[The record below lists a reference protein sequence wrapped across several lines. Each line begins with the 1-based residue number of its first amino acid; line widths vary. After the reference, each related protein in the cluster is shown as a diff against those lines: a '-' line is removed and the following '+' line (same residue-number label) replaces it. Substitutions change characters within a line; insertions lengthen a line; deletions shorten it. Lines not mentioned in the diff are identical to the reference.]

1 MIIAI
6 ILLTISFLLE
16 GFMSIYFPS
25 NLINPSIL
33 SCLYTLITLIII
45 YPYFYNEKK
54 YYILL
59 IAFGLLI
66 DIVYSNT
73 FLFNTILFL
82 LLSIIIKILNVILPN
97 NIFTINVKSLVIII
111 VYHILSF
118 VLLSIVDYNGY
129 TFNLLFDIIINSII
143 MTLIYTSLSYFIAKF
158 LFKKY
163 DKLIK

>member
-1 MIIAI
+1 MIIAV
-6 ILLTISFLLE
+6 ILLIFSFLLE
-16 GFMSIYFPS
+16 GFMSLYFPS
-25 NLINPSIL
+25 NLINPSVL

-59 IAFGLLI
+59 IIFGLLI

-82 LLSIIIKILNVILPN
+82 LLSIGIQILNVILPN
-97 NIFTINVKSLVIII
+97 NIFTINVKSLII
-111 VYHILSF
+111 VFMYHILSF
-118 VLLSIVDYNGY
+118 ILLGIIDYNGY
-129 TFNLLFDIIINSII
+129 TIDLLINIIINSVI
-143 MTLIYTSLSYFIAKF
+143 MTLIYTSITYFITKI

>member
-1 MIIAI
+1 MIIAV
-6 ILLTISFLLE
+6 ILLIFSFLLE
-16 GFMSIYFPS
+16 GFMSLYFPS

-59 IAFGLLI
+59 IIFGLLI

-82 LLSIIIKILNVILPN
+82 LLSIGIQILNVILPN
-97 NIFTINVKSLVIII
+97 NIFTINVKALII
-111 VYHILSF
+111 VFMYHILSF
-118 VLLSIVDYNGY
+118 ILLGIIDYNGY
-129 TFNLLFDIIINSII
+129 TIDLLINIIINSVI
-143 MTLIYTSLSYFIAKF
+143 MTLIYTSITYFITKI